1 MAETSS
7 VACAAATSWAGLKF
21 TRNPRLRQAIIFG
34 LVGGLAALSRAELL
48 IMLPL
53 LTFAVLIRHPIPWH
67 VRFGRIAASI
77 AAALIL
83 LGPWVIRNLLV
94 FEKPVFL
101 SNGAGTVL
109 VQSNCEPTY
118 HGEFIGYWR
127 IECGHPAPFGPS
139 GEHLDESER
148 DSIVRQ
154 RALDFIDNNRGRLL
168 TAVIPARIGR
178 MWGVYDPI
186 DQLRLDAVVDRRPL
200 AISIIGYAQYLTLI
214 PLSISGAVL
223 LYRRKDSLLAI
234 TAWIPIATITAAISF
249 GNTRYRNAA
258 EISLII
264 LAAITIDALLSR
276 RHQPRQ
282 APAGSS

>member
-1 MAETSS
+1 
-7 VACAAATSWAGLKF
+7 
-21 TRNPRLRQAIIFG
+21 
-34 LVGGLAALSRAELL
+34 
-48 IMLPL
+48 MLPL

-223 LYRRKDSLLAI
+223 LYL
-234 TAWIPIATITAAISF
+234 
-249 GNTRYRNAA
+249 
-258 EISLII
+258 SLIHI
-264 LAAITIDALLSR
+264 SEPTR
-276 RHQPRQ
+276 PY
-282 APAGSS
+282 